1 MFGAI
6 IGDIVGSRF
15 EFFNNKKG
23 KDFEL
28 FNEKCTYTDDT
39 VMSLAIC
46 KALMECN
53 GNYRELSNKTIK
65 YMKELAEI
73 YPCAG
78 YGGMFL
84 QWLGNSKAEPY
95 NSFGNG
101 AAMRIS
107 AVAYEATTI
116 HEVKKLVKLV
126 TEVTHNHPEGIKGAE
141 AIAVAI
147 FLARIGKNKKQIK
160 EYIEKNY
167 YLLNFT
173 IDKIKD
179 NYIFDETCQGSVPQ
193 ALECFFESIDFED
206 AIRIAISL
214 GGDSDTIG
222 AMVGSI
228 AEAYYGVPNHIKESA
243 IYYLDSFLYGILKDF
258 EVYYLNKLKI

>member
-15 EFFNNKKG
+15 EFFNNKNG

-28 FNEKCTYTDDT
+28 FSEECTYTDDT
-39 VMSLAIC
+39 VMSLAVC
-46 KALMECN
+46 KALMECD
-53 GNYRELSNKTIK
+53 GNYSELSNITIK
-65 YMKELAEI
+65 TMKEFGKL
-73 YPCAG
+73 YPSAG
-78 YGGMFL
+78 YGGSFL
-84 QWLGNSKAEPY
+84 QWLVNPKTEPY

-101 AAMRIS
+101 AAMRVS

-116 HEVKKLVKLV
+116 YEVKKLSKLV
-126 TEVTHNHPEGIKGAE
+126 TEITHNHPEGIKGAE
-141 AIAVAI
+141 AIAIAI

-167 YLLNFT
+167 YTLDFT
-173 IDKIKD
+173 IDEIRD
-179 NYIFDETCQGSVPQ
+179 NYRFDETCQGSVPQ
-193 ALECFFESIDFED
+193 ALECFFESTNFED
-206 AIRIAISL
+206 AIRIAMSL

-228 AEAYYGVPNHIKESA
+228 AEAYYGIPNHIKEAA
-243 IYYLDSFLYGILKDF
+243 IYYLDDFLYDIVKEL
-258 EVYYLNKLKI
+258 EIYYLNKLKI

>member
-1 MFGAI
+1 MFGAV

-23 KDFEL
+23 KEFEL
-28 FNEKCTYTDDT
+28 FNEDSTYTDDT

-53 GNYRELSNKTIK
+53 GNYSELSNKTIK
-65 YMKELAEI
+65 NMKYFGEI
-73 YPCAG
+73 YPFAG
-78 YGGMFL
+78 YGGMFD
-84 QWLGNSKAEPY
+84 QWLVTPDAKPY

-107 AVAYEATTI
+107 GVAYEATTI
-116 HEVKKLVKLV
+116 DQVKRLSKLV

-147 FLARIGKNKKQIK
+147 FLARIGKDKMQIK

-167 YLLNFT
+167 YSLNFT
-173 IDKIKD
+173 IDEIRD
-179 NYIFDETCQGSVPQ
+179 DYSFDETCQGSVPQ
-193 ALECFFESIDFED
+193 ALECFFESENFED

-228 AEAYYGVPNHIKESA
+228 AEAYYGIPNYIKESA
-243 IYYLDSFLYGILKDF
+243 IYYLDNFLYKVIKEF
-258 EVYYLNKLKI
+258 ENYYLDKLKT